1 MDNFIAFIEE
11 NRADIVAF
19 FKALVK
25 FFTTIFD
32 IELPEADVEA

>member
-25 FFTTIFD
+25 FFTTIFGSD
-32 IELPEADVEA
+32 EAEA